1 MTNSLL
7 RGSFRTQFLL
17 GFAVCCGLLGYAL
30 FTQFHDG
37 LVPCPL
43 CIFQRVALAALG
55 LVFLVGGLHAPRGNA
70 GRRSYGLLALLASAT
85 GMWIAGRHVYIQH
98 LPEGSVPACGADLD
112 FMLDAMPLS
121 SVIRKV
127 MTGAGEC
134 AKIDWSFLGLSM
146 PEWVLAWFLLLAAW
160 AAWAAFRRR

>member
-1 MTNSLL
+1 MINAIL

-17 GFAVCCGLLGYAL
+17 GFLACAGLLGYAL

-43 CIFQRVALAALG
+43 CIFQRVAFAALG
-55 LVFLVGGLHAPRGNA
+55 VVFLIGGLHAPTKTG
-70 GRRSYGLLALLASAT
+70 GRRAYGVLALLASAA
-85 GMWIAGRHVYIQH
+85 GLWIAGRHVYIQH

-112 FMLDAMPLS
+112 FMLDAMPLA

-134 AKIDWSFLGLSM
+134 AKIDWTFLGLSM
-146 PEWVLAWFLLLAAW
+146 PEWVLAWFALLAVW
-160 AAWAAFRRR
+160 AGWAAFRKR